1 MPGNTPTSLLPTVL
15 PGGSTDTGQQSSPG
29 QPPDS
34 VPAAAP
40 AAAAPAG
47 AAGPSTAGASTA
59 VTPGAAAAAHATAAA
74 RRGRRPSR
82 HAWYRLVSPLAVLVI
97 WQLVSSSGLVSEQ
110 KLPSPSTVLHTA
122 ITLITTNSAAY
133 GTLQG
138 AMAVSLERVAIGFVL
153 GGSVGL
159 VLAVIAGLSRLGEN
173 AVDPLLQMLR
183 TLPLFGL
190 IPVFIVW
197 FGIGELPKVLLIAL
211 GSAIPLYLNTF
222 AGIRNVDAKLA
233 EAGQSLGL
241 TRAEM
246 IRHIILPG
254 ALPQMLVG
262 LRQSLGVAWLA
273 LVVAEQINANAGLGF
288 MISQA
293 TQFLRNDVIFVA
305 LLVYCL
311 LGLHH
316 RRPGPA
322 AGKEGAGMAPR
333 TAGSLTEATV
343 AGARAQPL
351 LRRPGRAGPARPG
364 HRARRVRRADRP
376 QRQRQVHPAPRA
388 GRAGPG
394 HHRGAPGERHRR
406 GGVPGA
412 AAAALAPGQRQR
424 PARPAGRRRQD
435 DRAPTRWTRSA

>member
-1 MPGNTPTSLLPTVL
+1 MPGNTPTGLLPTAL
-15 PGGSTDTGQQSSPG
+15 PRSGTDTGTPSRTGPPG
-29 QPPDS
+29 GTPPGTG
-34 VPAAAP
+34 PAAAQQ
-40 AAAAPAG
+40 AAAAGPGTAASPGAASAAG
-47 AAGPSTAGASTA
+47 AAG
-59 VTPGAAAAAHATAAA
+59 AAA
-74 RRGRRPSR
+74 RRGPRR
-82 HAWYRLVSPLAVLVI
+82 HAWYRLVSPLAVLII

-138 AMAVSLERVAIGFVL
+138 AMVVSLERVAIGFAL
-153 GGSVGL
+153 GGAAGL

-173 AVDPLLQMLR
+173 SVDPLLQMLR

-211 GSAIPLYLNTF
+211 GAAIPLYLNTF

-241 TRAEM
+241 TRAEK

-311 LGLHH
+311 LGLITDALV
-316 RRPGPA
+316 R
-322 AGKEGAGMAPR
+322 
-333 TAGSLTEATV
+333 
-343 AGARAQPL
+343 L
-351 LRRPGRAGPARPG
+351 LE
-364 HRARRVRRADRP
+364 RRALTW
-376 QRQRQVHPAPRA
+376 
-388 GRAGPG
+388 
-394 HHRGAPGERHRR
+394 RR
-406 GGVPGA
+406 GLLDA
-412 AAAALAPGQRQR
+412 
-424 PARPAGRRRQD
+424 
-435 DRAPTRWTRSA
+435 